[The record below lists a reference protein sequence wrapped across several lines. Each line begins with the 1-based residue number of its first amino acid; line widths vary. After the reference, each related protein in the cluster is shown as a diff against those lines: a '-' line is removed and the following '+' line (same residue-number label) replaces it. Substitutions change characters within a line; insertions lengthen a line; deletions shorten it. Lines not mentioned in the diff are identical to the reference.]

1 MKIVSR
7 DTRPVVIALPREIDA
22 NNAPEVAA
30 QIRAAYRPD
39 RIVVAD
45 MAKVRFCDSL
55 GTRELLNVHYWAIAS
70 RCEMHIARPSAQVL
84 RVWELLGADR
94 IFAIYPS
101 VKAAKGSA
109 SRPQVLS

>member
-7 DTRPVVIALPREIDA
+7 DTRPVVIQLPREIDA
-22 NNAPEVAA
+22 SNALDVAA
-30 QIRAAYRPD
+30 QIRAEYRPD

-70 RCEMHIARPSAQVL
+70 RCELRIARPSAGVR
-84 RVWELLGADR
+84 RVWNMLGADR
-94 IFAIYPS
+94 IFVIFPS
-101 VKAAKGSA
+101 IKAAKGSA